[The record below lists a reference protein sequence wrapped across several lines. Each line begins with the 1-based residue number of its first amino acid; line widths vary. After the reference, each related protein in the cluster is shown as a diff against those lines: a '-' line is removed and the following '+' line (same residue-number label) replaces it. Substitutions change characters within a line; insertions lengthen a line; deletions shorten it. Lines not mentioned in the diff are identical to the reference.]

1 MLDIDVSN
9 ISVQLGHR
17 TIINNV
23 SVSIE
28 RGKMLALVG
37 SSGGGKTTFA
47 RCLMGQIRPSR
58 GRGTVLGFDIA
69 TQQKQIQQN
78 IGYVPQLDHLN
89 LYFELTPLDNIRL
102 LGTMYDRQFS
112 QREGQT
118 KILEILDILDISD
131 KLKRTPVKFLSG
143 GEKKRISIAMGL
155 IHQPKLLFL
164 DEPTTGLDEHL
175 KNEVFNYLKKINR
188 QLGITMCLA
197 EHNLIIC
204 EHVDKVL
211 ILKHGR
217 AIESGD
223 PEQLLHNLPSQGI
236 AIELALFPTEDMEER
251 VEYLGRLPFV
261 ADYHNIG
268 RHIYKFFCR
277 EMPQRLGEF
286 IAILYDTGLDIA
298 SITFDDADLLDYFL
312 LKV

>member
-1 MLDIDVSN
+1 MQDVEVSN
-9 ISVQLGHR
+9 ISVQLGHK

-23 SVSIE
+23 SISIE

-47 RCLMGQIRPSR
+47 RCLMGQIRPSK
-58 GRGTVLGFDIA
+58 GKGTVLGFDIIK
-69 TQQKQIQQN
+69 QQKQIQHN

-89 LYFELTPLDNIRL
+89 LYFELTPLDNIKL
-102 LGTMYDRQFS
+102 LGTMYDRKFS
-112 QREGQT
+112 QRAG
-118 KILEILDILDISD
+118 LDEIHRVLDILDISEE
-131 KLKRTPVKFLSG
+131 LRRTPVKYLSG

-188 QLGITMCLA
+188 QLGITMVLA
-197 EHNLIIC
+197 EHNLVIC

-211 ILKHGR
+211 ILKHGK
-217 AIESGD
+217 AIESGN
-223 PEQLLHNLPSQGI
+223 PEQLLHKLPSEGL
-236 AIELALFPTEDMEER
+236 AIELTLFPTANMEER
-251 VEYLGRLPFV
+251 IEYLGHLPLV
-261 ADYHNIG
+261 VDYRNIG
-268 RHIYKFFCR
+268 RYIYKFFCQ

-286 IAILYDTGLDIA
+286 IDIVYDTGLDIA
-298 SITFDDADLLDYFL
+298 SIVFDDANLLDYFL
-312 LKV
+312 LRV